1 MEKIIPVILAGGA
14 GTRLW
19 PLSREEKPKQFHN
32 LSGEGTLLSE
42 TIKRLMSL
50 KPDEFIIVTS
60 KKYEQITQK
69 EIQGIAVKN
78 IILAEPYPRNTAA
91 AVLYAVTYL
100 DCGNDDPVMI
110 MLPADHYIKNKKKFE
125 ETLKIAIS
133 EAEKGKLVSI
143 GITPTYPETGYGYIK
158 AVKGDG
164 AILPVERFV
173 EKPDIE
179 KARKYLEEGG
189 YYWNSGIFVWK
200 ISAIKKNFIEHM
212 PELYQVFEPLRKLS
226 KQEVADNSSRVW
238 QIKTE
243 IFQDLPSVSIDYG
256 IMEKA
261 KDRMVIPAD
270 FGWADLGT
278 WNAIDDILVPDENM
292 NRTPEPERVI
302 FINSRN
308 CTAFPEEKNISL
320 VGLENVVVVESGGD
334 ILVMGKNS
342 AQEVRNV
349 VETVKK
355 RNNGEKNKKN

>member
-1 MEKIIPVILAGGA
+1 MEKVIPVILAGGA

-50 KPDEFIIVTS
+50 NPDECIIVTS
-60 KKYEQITQK
+60 KKYERITQQ
-69 EIQGIAVKN
+69 EINAIGLQS
-78 IILAEPYPRNTAA
+78 IILEEPFPRNTAA

-100 DCGNDDPVMI
+100 DHGNEDPVMI
-110 MLPADHYIKNKKKFE
+110 MLPADHYIKDKQKFE
-125 ETLKIAIS
+125 ESLRLAIDK
-133 EAEKGKLVSI
+133 AKKGKLVSI

-158 AVKGDG
+158 AAKGEG
-164 AILPVERFV
+164 SILPVERFV

-179 KARKYLEEGG
+179 KARKYLKDGG

-200 ISAIKKNFIEHM
+200 VSAIKKNFIEHM
-212 PELYQVFEPLRKLS
+212 PDLYRAFDPLRKIS
-226 KQEVADNSSRVW
+226 KQEVADNSSRIW
-238 QIKTE
+238 QIKSE
-243 IFQDLPSVSIDYG
+243 IFKELDSVSIDYG

-278 WNAIDDILVPDENM
+278 WNAIDDILVPDENK
-292 NRTPEPERVI
+292 NRTPEPDRVI
-302 FINSRN
+302 FINTRN
-308 CTAFPEEKNISL
+308 CTVFPEEKNISV

-334 ILVMGKNS
+334 ILVMEKNS

-349 VETVKK
+349 VEMVKK
-355 RNNGEKNKKN
+355 RNQRK

>member
-42 TIKRLMSL
+42 TIKRLMPL

-60 KKYEQITQK
+60 KKYEHMTQK
-69 EIQGIAVKN
+69 EIHGLDIKSV
-78 IILAEPYPRNTAA
+78 ILAEPFPRNTAA
-91 AVLYAVTYL
+91 AVLYALTYM
-100 DCGNDDPVMI
+100 DCGSDDTVMI
-110 MLPADHYIKNKKKFE
+110 MLPADHYIKSKQKFE
-125 ETLKIAIS
+125 DSLKIAIK
-133 EAEKGKLVSI
+133 EAKKGKLISI

-158 AVKGDG
+158 AIKGDG
-164 AILPVERFV
+164 NILPVERFV

-212 PELYQVFEPLRKLS
+212 PDLYRAFEPLRKLS

-243 IFQDLPSVSIDYG
+243 IFQDLRSVSIDYG

-261 KDRMVIPAD
+261 EERMVIPAD

-278 WNAIDDILVPDENM
+278 WNAIDDILIPDENM
-292 NRTPEPERVI
+292 NRTPEPDRVI
-302 FINSRN
+302 FINSKN
-308 CTAFPEEKNISL
+308 CTTFPEEKNISL

-334 ILVMGKNS
+334 ILVMDKKS
-342 AQEVRNV
+342 AQEVRSV
-349 VETVKK
+349 VELVKK
-355 RNNGEKNKKN
+355 REK